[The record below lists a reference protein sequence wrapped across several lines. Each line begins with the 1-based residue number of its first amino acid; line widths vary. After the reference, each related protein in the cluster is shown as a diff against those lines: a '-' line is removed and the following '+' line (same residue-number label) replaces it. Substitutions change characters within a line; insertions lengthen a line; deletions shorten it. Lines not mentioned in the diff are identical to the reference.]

1 MMPHELSAGRAG
13 QMAAQLLLRGCSCAD
28 LCNETGWSAS
38 AAAEYLTELGRY
50 VSLRCNDGIYT
61 LGLEDLPALDLPDL
75 DLPDYTHYPPAT
87 IIRPPAEGDD

>member
-61 LGLEDLPALDLPDL
+61 LGLEDLTP
-75 DLPDYTHYPPAT
+75 
-87 IIRPPAEGDD
+87 EGIGDEEPLLNFVARHGGR